1 MFAFSSSFLRVI
13 GVRRCTKA
21 APLNVSSLD
30 HQLSVH
36 KPQRLF
42 RGALFLS
49 CSCVVLILP
58 KLLAQDNKPGDAH
71 SFNQNSNT
79 QPSDTHSTWR
89 AYGGAA
95 DGAQYSS
102 LRQIDRGNVSK
113 LKKVWSYP
121 TGDDLSYAFNP
132 LVVDNVMYMMARNN
146 SIVALDASTGK
157 EIWTHPIGAKTTL
170 MTNRGLDYWES
181 ADRSEQRLL
190 FATDNQLQ
198 AIDARTGRTI
208 VDFGNGGS
216 TDLRE
221 GLGRDPKTLTLVQSL
236 NPGRVFEDLLILGSA
251 TNEEYD
257 SGPGDIR
264 AYSVRTGKLVWSF
277 HTIPHPGEPGY
288 ETWPKDAW
296 RTAGGA
302 NDWSSLALDPK
313 RGVVYVPTASPKYNF
328 YGANRKGT
336 NLYGNCLLAINARTG
351 KLLWYFQMI
360 HHDIWDY
367 DNAGTPMLATVRHDG
382 QLIDVV
388 AQATKVG
395 FVWVFNRDTGKPLWP
410 IEERAVPKSAMPGEE
425 TWPTQPFPTKPAP
438 FARQRFTVDDL
449 SPYLEPEEKERL
461 RAQILKAR
469 NRGLFEPP
477 STEDTIEMPGNNG
490 GANYGGSAVDPTHGY
505 LYVVSKD
512 LPAML
517 KLSLEDPVS
526 KTGPPRL
533 RARSLY
539 KANCERC
546 HLANLQGAPPAIP
559 SLVALPTRLTDN
571 QIRVIVKFGR
581 GLMPPFAKLTSEEI
595 GLILSYLAD
604 PAGASAHSA
613 ANRIPANNAA
623 PNNPAPSNLTNA
635 GSVDPVAAHYT
646 SGFGFM
652 LAHSGLSV
660 IAPPWTTLTAYDLNS
675 GGIRWQ
681 IPLGEVPELAARGI
695 TNTGSQWPKVNPVV
709 TAGGLIFTGTRD
721 RKVRALDSDTGKV
734 LWEATVDAALE
745 GMPAVYEQ
753 AGREYVVFC
762 AAARDAIRPQT
773 TPGHPESSTR
783 TNGAYVA
790 FALQ

>member
-1 MFAFSSSFLRVI
+1 M
-13 GVRRCTKA
+13 
-21 APLNVSSLD
+21 AP
-30 HQLSVH
+30 
-36 KPQRLF
+36 KFRPLF
-42 RGALFLS
+42 RTAFFLS
-49 CSCVVLILP
+49 CSCAVLILINVSP
-58 KLLAQDNKPGDAH
+58 VQDSKSRDLR
-71 SFNQNSNT
+71 SFGQHGNGEV
-79 QPSDTHSTWR
+79 SDTHSTWR

-102 LRQIDRGNVSK
+102 LHQIDRSNVHK
-113 LKKVWSYP
+113 LKKVWSYQ
-121 TGDDLSYAFNP
+121 TGDGLPYAFNP
-132 LVVDNVMYMMARNN
+132 LVVDSVMYVMARTN

-157 EIWTHPIGAKTTL
+157 EIWTHLTRAKTKL
-170 MTNRGLDYWES
+170 ITNRGIDYWES
-181 ADRSEQRLL
+181 ADRSERRLL
-190 FATDNQLQ
+190 FAVDNHLQ
-198 AIDARTGRTI
+198 AIDARTGLSI
-208 VDFGNGGS
+208 VDFGEGGS

-221 GLGRDPKTLTLVQSL
+221 GLGRDPKTLTLVQSF
-236 NPGRVFEDLLILGSA
+236 NPGRIFEDLLILGSA

-296 RTAGGA
+296 KTVGGA
-302 NDWSSLALDPK
+302 NAWSGMALDTK

-328 YGANRKGT
+328 YGANRRGS

-351 KLLWYFQMI
+351 KLLWYYQMI

-367 DNAGTPMLATVRHDG
+367 DNATTPMLTTVQHDG
-382 QLIDVV
+382 ERIDVV
-388 AQATKVG
+388 AQVTKVG
-395 FVWVFNRDTGKPLWP
+395 FVWVFNRDTGKALWP
-410 IEERAVPKSAMPGEE
+410 IEERAVPKSDVPGEE
-425 TWPTQPFPTKPAP
+425 TWATQPFPSKPAP

-449 SPYLEPEEKERL
+449 SPYLEAEERDRV

-477 STEDTIEMPGNNG
+477 STEDAIEMPGNNG
-490 GANYGGSAVDPTHGY
+490 GANFGGSAVDPEHGY

-517 KLSLEDPVS
+517 KLSL
-526 KTGPPRL
+526 
-533 RARSLY
+533 
-539 KANCERC
+539 
-546 HLANLQGAPPAIP
+546 
-559 SLVALPTRLTDN
+559 
-571 QIRVIVKFGR
+571 
-581 GLMPPFAKLTSEEI
+581 
-595 GLILSYLAD
+595 
-604 PAGASAHSA
+604 ASADSQQPSA
-613 ANRIPANNAA
+613 HRLSANTGSSDLTA
-623 PNNPAPSNLTNA
+623 P
-635 GSVDPVAAHYT
+635 HYK

-652 LAHSGLSV
+652 FAKSGLSV

-675 GGIRWQ
+675 GEIRWK
-681 IPLGEVPELAARGI
+681 IPLGEVPGLAALGI
-695 TNTGSQWPKVNPVV
+695 TDTGSHFPKVNPVV

-745 GMPAVYEQ
+745 GMPAVYEK

-762 AAARDAIRPQT
+762 AAARASNHIHP
-773 TPGHPESSTR
+773 TPDDPESASKIS
-783 TNGAYVA
+783 GAYVA